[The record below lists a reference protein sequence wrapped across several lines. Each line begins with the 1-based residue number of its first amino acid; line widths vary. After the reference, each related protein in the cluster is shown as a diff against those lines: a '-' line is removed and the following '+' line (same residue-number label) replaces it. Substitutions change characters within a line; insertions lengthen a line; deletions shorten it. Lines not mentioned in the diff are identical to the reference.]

1 MTAAVVG
8 QASPA
13 TWDWAVAQGMLPELV
28 QGLWVTLQAT
38 LVGITVAMVL
48 GLGLAMARRS
58 RRAVVRWPV
67 AAFIEFVRSTP
78 LLIQLFFLFFVL
90 PDLGVR
96 LSGFTAGVLG
106 LGLHYATYT
115 SEAYRSGIENVD
127 RGQWEAA
134 VACNLSATTT
144 WGSVVLP
151 QAIPTVIPALGNYL
165 VAMLKDAPLLSTI
178 AVLELLAVAQA
189 FNSRLFRPLEAFTLA
204 GLLFLAVSIPAAI
217 LVRYLE
223 RRYGYARD

>member
-1 MTAAVVG
+1 VTGAAVA

-13 TWDWAVAQGMLPELV
+13 TWDWDIAQRMIPDLLE
-28 QGLWVTLQAT
+28 GLWVTIQAT

-48 GLGLAMARRS
+48 GLVLAISRRS
-58 RRAVVRWPV
+58 SLPVVRWPV
-67 AAFIEFVRSTP
+67 IAFIEFVRSTP

-90 PDLGVR
+90 PDLGVQ

-134 VACNLSATTT
+134 VACNLSTGTT
-144 WGSVVLP
+144 WSSVVLP
-151 QAIPTVIPALGNYL
+151 QAVPTVIPALGNYV

-178 AVLELLAVAQA
+178 TVLELLAVARQL
-189 FNSRLFRPLEAFTLA
+189 NSQLFRPLEAFTLTA
-204 GLLFLAVSIPAAI
+204 LLFLAVSIPAAV

>member
-1 MTAAVVG
+1 MTGGTVAQVA
-8 QASPA
+8 PA
-13 TWDWAVAQGMLPELV
+13 TWDWDIVQTMLPDLWRGLV
-28 QGLWVTLQAT
+28 VTLQAT
-38 LVGITVAMVL
+38 VVGITLAMVL
-48 GLGLAMARRS
+48 GLGLALARRS
-58 RRAVVRWPV
+58 SLPVVRWPV
-67 AAFIEFVRSTP
+67 SAFIEFVRSTP
-78 LLIQLFFLFFVL
+78 LLIQLFFLFYVL

-115 SEAYRSGIENVD
+115 SEAYRSGIENVAK
-127 RGQWEAA
+127 GQWEAA
-134 VACNLSATTT
+134 VACNLSIRTT

-178 AVLELLAVAQA
+178 AVLELLAQARRFNAQ
-189 FNSRLFRPLEAFTLA
+189 LFRPLEAFTMA
-204 GLLFLAVSIPAAI
+204 AVLFLAVSIPAAI

-223 RRYGYARD
+223 KRYAYVRD

>member
-1 MTAAVVG
+1 MTAGAIA
-8 QASPA
+8 QAGPA
-13 TWDWAVAQGMLPELV
+13 TWDWDVAQRMMPDLLR
-28 QGLWVTLQAT
+28 GLSVTLQAT

-58 RRAVVRWPV
+58 SLRVVRWPV
-67 AAFIEFVRSTP
+67 TGFVEFVRSTP
-78 LLIQLFFLFFVL
+78 LLVQLFFLFYVL

-96 LSGFTAGVLG
+96 LSAFTAGVVG

-115 SEAYRSGIENVD
+115 SEAYRSGIENVE

-134 VACNLSATTT
+134 VACNLSARTT

-178 AVLELLAVAQA
+178 AVLELLAQARRFSAQ
-189 FNSRLFRPLEAFTLA
+189 LFRPLEAFSLA
-204 GLLFLAVSIPAAI
+204 ALLFLAVSIPASI

-223 RRYGYARD
+223 KRYGYSRE

>member
-1 MTAAVVG
+1 VTGRAVA
-8 QASPA
+8 QATPA
-13 TWDWAVAQGMLPELV
+13 TWDWGVAEAMLPDLLR
-28 QGLWVTLQAT
+28 GLSVTLQAT

-48 GLGLAMARRS
+48 GLGLAIARRS
-58 RRAVVRWPV
+58 SLPVVRWPV
-67 AAFIEFVRSTP
+67 VGFIEFVRRTP
-78 LLIQLFFLFFVL
+78 LLVQLFFLFFVL

-115 SEAYRSGIENVD
+115 SEAYRSGIDSVD

-134 VACNLSATTT
+134 VACNLSTPTT

-178 AVLELLAVAQA
+178 AVLELLAVARR
-189 FNSRLFRPLEAFTLA
+189 FNSQLFRPLEAFTMA
-204 GLLFLAVSIPAAI
+204 ALLFLAVSIPAAV

-223 RRYGYARD
+223 KRYGYSRD

>member
-1 MTAAVVG
+1 MA

-13 TWDWAVAQGMLPELV
+13 TWDWDIAQRMLPDLV
-28 QGLWVTLQAT
+28 QGLWVTVQAT
-38 LVGITVAMVL
+38 LVGIGVAMVL

-58 RRAVVRWPV
+58 SLVVVRWPV
-67 AAFIEFVRSTP
+67 VGFIEFVRSTP
-78 LLIQLFFLFFVL
+78 LLVQLFFLFYVL

-134 VACNLSATTT
+134 VACNLSTGTT

-178 AVLELLAVAQA
+178 TVLELLAVARQ
-189 FNSRLFRPLEAFTLA
+189 FNAQLFRPLEAFTLT

-223 RRYGYARD
+223 RRYGYARE

>member
-1 MTAAVVG
+1 MTAGAVA

-13 TWDWAVAQGMLPELV
+13 TWDWDIAQRMMPELLR
-28 QGLWVTLQAT
+28 GLSVTLQAT

-48 GLGLAMARRS
+48 GLVLAMARRS
-58 RRAVVRWPV
+58 SLPVVRWPV
-67 AAFIEFVRSTP
+67 VGFIEFVRSTP
-78 LLIQLFFLFFVL
+78 LLVQLFFLFFVL

-115 SEAYRSGIENVD
+115 SEAYRSGIENVEK
-127 RGQWEAA
+127 GQWEAA
-134 VACNLSATTT
+134 VACNLSTRTT

-178 AVLELLAVAQA
+178 AVLELLAVARQL
-189 FNSRLFRPLEAFTLA
+189 NSQLFRPLEAFSLA
-204 GLLFLAVSIPAAI
+204 ALLFLAVSIPAAI

-223 RRYGYARD
+223 KRYGYSRE